1 MPLVTYI
8 GIILANGIIVKTYFR
23 LNIDYGNI
31 LCYSLPEVIEINKRI
46 KEIRLKLGLTQAQFA
61 ENLGVTNATISRLEA
76 GERSISEATVKSIC
90 REFGVSYLWLTTG
103 SGEMFEELGEEAAL
117 YEMVD
122 RVLAGQ
128 NPRVR
133 SIFKSLADFTPED
146 WAHVERLLD
155 KLLAGWKPWEEDGV
169 GIPGDAVEAFTRGYE
184 MGYRADKDK
193 KTD

>member
-1 MPLVTYI
+1 MK
-8 GIILANGIIVKTYFR
+8 N
-23 LNIDYGNI
+23 
-31 LCYSLPEVIEINKRI
+31 RI
-46 KEIRLKLGLTQAQFA
+46 KELRK
-61 ENLGVTNATISRLEA
+61 ELGVTQEDFANRIGINGSAISLYESGRRGVSE
-76 GERSISEATVKSIC
+76 SIVKAIC
-90 REFGVSYLWLTTG
+90 REYGVSYLWLTTG
-103 SGEMFEELGEEAAL
+103 EGPMFEELGEEAAL